1 VHINK
6 LPWTKEKP
14 NMPKKKVCARMV
26 TLGIITL
33 LVTTC
38 ADTGGVKDIATG
50 VSVIGAIPALAGN
63 PVAVGA
69 EIGQGIT
76 FIVIGIFE
84 LFPTAPAN
92 PDAKFTTPA
101 AVVPVHFSLSD
112 TTLFKPNKDALPNG
126 LNESLV
132 AAGKLV
138 DDSRLLNLSL
148 RKYYGALNA
157 NDTQSAQLQKG
168 FACLSLNNF
177 NADLRAYSTALS
189 DLSQSAQGTPFASAS
204 ATVSQVLQLRDQ
216 IVQSKSFP
224 ASEAFV
230 FTQAHATDQE
240 ISLAVS
246 QVATVTGQSLTDSD
260 LTGSVILSRAAAAIN
275 GANATQFLPAGFTCA
290 DAPTVPA
297 LPPFG
302 GIVAS
307 LLLLG
312 TGAALILR
320 RRARSSPRV

>member
-1 VHINK
+1 
-6 LPWTKEKP
+6 
-14 NMPKKKVCARMV
+14 MPKKKVGVRMV
-26 TLGIITL
+26 TLAIIL
-33 LVTTC
+33 LLEATC
-38 ADTGGVKDIATG
+38 ASKDGVRDIATG
-50 VSVIGAIPALAGN
+50 VSVVAAIPAISGN
-63 PVAVGA
+63 PIAQGA
-69 EIGQGIT
+69 EVGQGIT
-76 FIVIGIFE
+76 FVVLGILE
-84 LFPTAPAN
+84 LLHKASDN
-92 PDAKFTTPA
+92 PEPSFRTPA
-101 AVVPVHFSLSD
+101 AVVPVYFSLPD

-126 LNESLV
+126 LTESLK

-138 DDSRLLNLSL
+138 DDSRLINLSL

-177 NADLRAYSTALS
+177 NTDLRAYSTALS
-189 DLSQSAQGTPFASAS
+189 ELSQSAQGTPFASAS

-230 FTQAHATDQE
+230 FAQAHATDQE
-240 ISLAVS
+240 MSLAVS

-260 LTGSVILSRAAAAIN
+260 LTGSVILSRAATAIN
-275 GANATQFLPAGFTCA
+275 GANATQFLPAGFICA

-312 TGAALILR
+312 AGAALILG
-320 RRARSSPRV
+320 RRARSSSRV